1 MYVQIKDL
9 QRSGIYVCANKG
21 LIGNSR
27 TFSHGSQ
34 NHRITSKES
43 RVATATQRRFY
54 FPVLASKYMS
64 REVFIVSAVRTPI
77 GKFGGSLA
85 GMTAAD
91 LGVNV
96 VRAAVERA
104 FGAVPP
110 ERVPGESASD
120 EVKKW
125 NAAKKWRA
133 DELIFGNA
141 RPAGVGPNVAR
152 QIAWRAGLGDDVP
165 AFTVNMACASGL
177 RAILL
182 GWQQIKLGEAE
193 IVVAGGAESMS
204 RVPFLVEARW
214 GFRLGNQPLVDAM
227 YRDGFM
233 CPMAKMLMG
242 ETAELLAEKYKISRE
257 EQDNFSLESQKRAA
271 AAASAGKFRDEIVAV
286 SQTDKKG
293 KTVSF
298 DTDEHV
304 RAETTL
310 ESLAKLPPVF
320 AKTGTITA
328 GNSSGITDGASAVVL
343 MSGER
348 MRELGVKPLARIH
361 DATVAAVDPREMGIG
376 PVPAIRKLEKR
387 TGWKLTDYSA
397 VELNEAFAAQVI
409 ACDREL
415 GFDRA
420 RLNMNG
426 GAIALGHPIGATGAR
441 ITTTLVHELRRSSG
455 TSAQRG
461 LATLCV
467 SGGMGV
473 ALALEGV

>member
-1 MYVQIKDL
+1 
-9 QRSGIYVCANKG
+9 
-21 LIGNSR
+21 
-27 TFSHGSQ
+27 
-34 NHRITSKES
+34 
-43 RVATATQRRFY
+43 
-54 FPVLASKYMS
+54 MS

-77 GKFGGSLA
+77 GKFGGSL
-85 GMTAAD
+85 MDLTAAD
-91 LGVNV
+91 LGVHV

-104 FGAVPP
+104 FGEAPP
-110 ERVPGESASD
+110 ARTPGEPAGD
-120 EVKKW
+120 ATRKW
-125 NAAKKWRA
+125 NSLARWHV

-141 RPAGVGPNVAR
+141 RPAGIGPNVAR
-152 QIAWRAGLGDDVP
+152 QIAWRSGLGDDVP

-182 GWQQIKLGEAE
+182 GWQQIKSGESE

-233 CPMAKMLMG
+233 CPMAKMVMG
-242 ETAELLAEKYKISRE
+242 ETAELLAEKYKISRD
-257 EQDNFSLESQKRAA
+257 EQDQFALESQKRAA
-271 AAASAGKFRDEIVAV
+271 AAMSAGNFKDEIVSV
-286 SQTDKKG
+286 SRTDKKG
-293 KTVSF
+293 NTTSF
-298 DTDEHV
+298 AMDEHA
-304 RAETTL
+304 RADTTL
-310 ESLAKLPPVF
+310 ESLAKLTPVF
-320 AKTGTITA
+320 SKAGTITA
-328 GNSSGITDGASAVVL
+328 GNSSGITDGASALVL

-348 MRELGVKPLARIH
+348 MRELNLKPLARIH

-387 TGWKLTDYSA
+387 TGWKLSDYA
-397 VELNEAFAAQVI
+397 AIELNEAFAAQVI

-415 GFDRA
+415 NFDRV
-420 RLNMNG
+420 RLNKNG

-441 ITTTLVHELRRSSG
+441 ITTALIHELRRG
-455 TSAQRG
+455 NTAAGNRG